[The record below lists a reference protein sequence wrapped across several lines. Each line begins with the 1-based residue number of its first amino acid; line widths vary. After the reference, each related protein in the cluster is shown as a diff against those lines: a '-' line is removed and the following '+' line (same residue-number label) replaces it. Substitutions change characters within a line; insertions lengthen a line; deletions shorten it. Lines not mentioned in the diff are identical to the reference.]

1 MDREHHNRN
10 FERFLQESVDDYQM
24 LPSERV
30 WKGINDTL
38 HIKRRFYAIGL
49 IGLFMLTVTA
59 VTAVMLSYPVKQV
72 NVPEVVQL
80 PVNDFQLNKTVTTI
94 EEPVIAANNPEI
106 LAPSGRRHETANK
119 NSIIH
124 TIPGLVDES
133 AVLGYNPAGAA
144 QFTAITTVVTETDD
158 ITANPLLA
166 RVDHDGDPASG
177 ITSKQLTLLK
187 RRNTATTTV
196 TGTEVS
202 ATPVADADDLVAVAD
217 MQKHK
222 APKQGVMHAQRFSL
236 IENHSTLYNPIH
248 IATIESVTNGYKRPK
263 GYFWKKVNWQLHFTP
278 SISYRKLGENKTYT
292 NSSILNPN
300 NNPFAN
306 SRDDINN
313 AVTHKP
319 DLGLEFGL
327 TGKYGLSNRLKV
339 KGGVQ
344 LNVNRYDIKA
354 FIYNPQM
361 ASVDVSNGSGN
372 NFASSW
378 TYYNTF
384 SGYKANWIKNFYFS
398 ASLPIG
404 LEYKIFGNDRTYL
417 GVSGTIQP
425 TYVISNRSHLI
436 SSDYKH
442 YVEVPWLIRRVN
454 VNTSFETFA
463 AFRTGKTQ
471 WQVGPQIR
479 YQMLSSFQNKYPV
492 KENLFDFG
500 LKIGMQVNQ

>member
-24 LPSERV
+24 LPSEKV

-38 HIKRRFYAIGL
+38 HIKRRLYAIGL

-72 NVPEVVQL
+72 NVPEVTQL
-80 PVNDFQLNKTVTTI
+80 PVNDFQSNKTMPVI
-94 EEPVIAANNPEI
+94 NEPVIAANNPEI

-133 AVLGYNPAGAA
+133 VVMGYNPAGTA
-144 QFTAITTVVTETDD
+144 QFTAITTVISETDNV
-158 ITANPLLA
+158 AGNPLLA
-166 RVDHDGDPASG
+166 RVDHEGDPASG
-177 ITSKQLTLLK
+177 ITSKQVTQLK
-187 RRNTATTTV
+187 RRNNVTATEVTGNDTAQATV
-196 TGTEVS
+196 TDE
-202 ATPVADADDLVAVAD
+202 LVAVAD

-222 APKQGVMHAQRFSL
+222 APKQGFMHAQRFSL
-236 IENHSTLYNPIH
+236 IENHSNLYNPIH

-263 GYFWKKVNWQLHFTP
+263 GYFWKKVDWQLHFTP
-278 SISYRKLGENKTYT
+278 SISYRKLSENSTYT

-454 VNTSFETFA
+454 VNSSFETFA

>member
-1 MDREHHNRN
+1 MDRTHHNRN

-38 HIKRRFYAIGL
+38 HIKRRRYAIGL
-49 IGLFMLTVTA
+49 IALLMLTVTA

-72 NVPEVVQL
+72 NVPEVVQV
-80 PVNDFQLNKTVTTI
+80 PVNDFKSQKTTVTTP
-94 EEPVIAANNPEI
+94 EPIIAASNPEI
-106 LAPSGRRHETANK
+106 LAPRRIHQAANK
-119 NSIIH
+119 NSIVQ
-124 TIPGLVDES
+124 TIAGLVND
-133 AVLGYNPAGAA
+133 AGNPDHNLLAGA
-144 QFTAITTVVTETDD
+144 QFAATSIIVRETDNTTD
-158 ITANPLLA
+158 PNPLLA
-166 RVDHDGDPASG
+166 KVDNDHDVASG
-177 ITSKQLTLLK
+177 ITNKQVAQVKRKSNTL
-187 RRNTATTTV
+187 
-196 TGTEVS
+196 
-202 ATPVADADDLVAVAD
+202 TPVVITAADSVVKATDEVVAVAD

-222 APKQGVMHAQRFSL
+222 ERKQTTMHAQRFSL
-236 IENHSTLYNPIH
+236 IENHSNLYNPIH

-263 GYFWKKVNWQLHFTP
+263 GYFWKKVDWQLHFTP
-278 SISYRKLGENKTYT
+278 SISYRKLSENKTYT

-306 SRDDINN
+306 SRDDINS

-319 DLGLEFGL
+319 DLGLELGL
-327 TGKYGLSNRLKV
+327 TGKYALSDRLRV
-339 KGGVQ
+339 KAGAQ

-354 FIYNPQM
+354 FIYNGQM

-384 SGYKANWIKNFYFS
+384 SGYKANWIKNFYLS

-404 LEYKIFGNDRTYL
+404 IEYKVFGNNRTYL
-417 GVSGTIQP
+417 GVSGTVQP

-436 SSDYKH
+436 SSDYKN

-454 VNTSFETFA
+454 VNSSFETFA

-479 YQMLSSFQNKYPV
+479 YQLLSSFQNKYPV

-500 LKIGMQVNQ
+500 LKIGMQVNK

>member
-1 MDREHHNRN
+1 MDRTHHNRN

-24 LPSERV
+24 LPSEKV

-38 HIKRRFYAIGL
+38 HIKRRRYAIGL
-49 IGLFMLTVTA
+49 IALFMLTVTA

-80 PVNDFQLNKTVTTI
+80 PVNDFKSNKIITVI
-94 EEPVIAANNPEI
+94 APPPPVIAANNPEI
-106 LAPSGRRHETANK
+106 LKPVRRTHQSANI
-119 NSIIH
+119 NALNI
-124 TIPGLVDES
+124 IPGLSHES
-133 AVLGYNPAGAA
+133 ALLNYNNIASVQNTNKQQDAV
-144 QFTAITTVVTETDD
+144 TT
-158 ITANPLLA
+158 NPLLA
-166 RVDHDGDPASG
+166 KMDEDNDVATG
-177 ITSKQLTLLK
+177 ITQKQIAQVKRKTLSMPAAVK
-187 RRNTATTTV
+187 TTTATD
-196 TGTEVS
+196 S
-202 ATPVADADDLVAVAD
+202 ADVAVEDIVAVTD
-217 MQKHK
+217 LQKQKDRKLHS
-222 APKQGVMHAQRFSL
+222 QRFSL
-236 IENHSTLYNPIH
+236 IENHDNLYTPIH
-248 IATIESVTNGYKRPK
+248 IATIESMTNGYRRPK
-263 GYFWKKVNWQLHFTP
+263 NYFFKKIDWQLHFTP
-278 SISYRKLGENKTYT
+278 SISYRKLSENNTFT
-292 NSSILNPN
+292 NSSIINPS

-327 TGKYGLSNRLKV
+327 TGKYALSDRLKV
-339 KGGVQ
+339 KAGAQ

-354 FIYNPQM
+354 FIYNGQM
-361 ASVDVSNGSGN
+361 ASVDVSNGAGN
-372 NFASSW
+372 NFASGW
-378 TYYNTF
+378 THYNTF

-404 LEYKIFGNDRTYL
+404 LEYKVFGNNKTYL

-454 VNTSFETFA
+454 VNSSFETFA
-463 AFRTGKTQ
+463 AFRTGNTQ

-479 YQMLSSFQNKYPV
+479 YQLLSSFQNRYPV

-500 LKIGMQVNQ
+500 LKIGMQVNK